1 MESHVLWWATIA
13 PSTTSPR
20 WRTSHSFGFN
30 HATSSPHYPQSNGL
44 AERTVKTVNSQ
55 SAGANHWSVPSSTHL
70 QSHSLPMVWAKSCR
84 ATNGP
89 ATETDVPQVQQLLV
103 PNWPH
108 LEGFEQKDMQLKLQQ
123 KKNYDCRHRVRPLPP
138 LSEDTPVWVNTQDR
152 QIPGR
157 IITSAATPWSYIVDT
172 WLWLPSLWLYTTHKH
187 SKNRDNI
194 TY

>member
-1 MESHVLWWATIA
+1 
-13 PSTTSPR
+13 
-20 WRTSHSFGFN
+20 
-30 HATSSPHYPQSNGL
+30 
-44 AERTVKTVNSQ
+44 
-55 SAGANHWSVPSSTHL
+55 
-70 QSHSLPMVWAKSCR
+70 MVWAKSCR

-157 IITSAATPWSYIVDT
+157 IITSAATP
-172 WLWLPSLWLYTTHKH
+172 
-187 SKNRDNI
+187 
-194 TY
+194 